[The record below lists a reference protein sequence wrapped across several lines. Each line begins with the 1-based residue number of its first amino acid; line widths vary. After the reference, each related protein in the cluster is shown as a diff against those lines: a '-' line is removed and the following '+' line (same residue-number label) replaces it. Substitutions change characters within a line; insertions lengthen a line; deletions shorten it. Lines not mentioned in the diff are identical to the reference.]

1 MNRTLQIIVALAMSA
16 GLVTQ
21 AGCTAQKKAS
31 DSSKKTTAAKS
42 APKPEPKTME
52 KTVTEKDQNAAK
64 NPVVIIE
71 TSMGTIKAELFA
83 DKAPKTV
90 ANFLVYTDE
99 KFFDGL
105 IFHRVI
111 AGFMI
116 QGGGFTSKMQQKA
129 THDQIENEASA
140 DKLND
145 RGTLAMARTNEVH
158 SATAQFFINLKDN
171 GFLNHKNKAAAGY
184 GYCVFGKVID
194 GMDVVDKIAAV
205 KTGQAGRFS
214 DVPVE
219 QVVIKSV
226 RRAE

>member
-1 MNRTLQIIVALAMSA
+1 
-16 GLVTQ
+16 
-21 AGCTAQKKAS
+21 
-31 DSSKKTTAAKS
+31 
-42 APKPEPKTME
+42 
-52 KTVTEKDQNAAK
+52 
-64 NPVVIIE
+64 
-71 TSMGTIKAELFA
+71 MGAIKAELFA

-90 ANFLVYTDE
+90 ANFLSYTDE

-116 QGGGFTSKMQQKA
+116 QGGGFTPQMQQKP
-129 THDQIENEASA
+129 TQGQIENEAST

-171 GFLNHKNKAAAGY
+171 KFLNHRDKTAAGY

-205 KTGQAGRFS
+205 KTGQAGRFG

-226 RRAE
+226 RREK

>member
-1 MNRTLQIIVALAMSA
+1 MQFIVALAMSA

-21 AGCTAQKKAS
+21 AGCGMQKKAS
-31 DSSKKTTAAKS
+31 DSSKKTTAAKPE
-42 APKPEPKTME
+42 PKPEPKPETTE
-52 KTVTEKDQNAAK
+52 KPVTEKDPNAAK

-83 DKAPKTV
+83 DQAPKTV
-90 ANFLVYTDE
+90 TNFLRYTDE

-116 QGGGFTSKMQQKA
+116 QGGGFTPQMQQKA
-129 THDQIENEASA
+129 THGQIENEASVETP
-140 DKLND
+140 ND
-145 RGTLAMARTNEVH
+145 RGTLAMARTNDVH

-171 GFLNHKNKAAAGY
+171 GFLNHKNKTAAGF

-194 GMDVVDKIAAV
+194 GMKVVDKIAAV

-219 QVVIKSV
+219 QVIIKSV
-226 RRAE
+226 RREK

>member
-1 MNRTLQIIVALAMSA
+1 MSA

-21 AGCTAQKKAS
+21 AGCEAQKKAS
-31 DSSKKTTAAKS
+31 DSSKKTTAAET
-42 APKPEPKTME
+42 KPETTE

-90 ANFLVYTDE
+90 TNFLLYTDE

-116 QGGGFTSKMQQKA
+116 QGGGFTPQMQQKP
-129 THDQIENEASA
+129 THGQIENEASA
-140 DKLND
+140 ETPND

-171 GFLNHKNKAAAGY
+171 GFLNHKDKTAAGF

-205 KTGQAGRFS
+205 RTGKAGRFG
-214 DVPVE
+214 DVPIE

>member
-1 MNRTLQIIVALAMSA
+1 MLAMSA
-16 GLVTQ
+16 GLVMQ
-21 AGCTAQKKAS
+21 AGCGAQKKMS
-31 DSSKKTTAAKS
+31 DSPEKTTAA
-42 APKPEPKTME
+42 APKPETKPKPTE
-52 KTVTEKDQNAAK
+52 KPVTEKNQATAK

-111 AGFMI
+111 ADFMI
-116 QGGGFTSKMQQKA
+116 QGGGFTQQMQQKA

-140 DKLND
+140 DKAND
-145 RGTLAMARTNEVH
+145 RGTLAMARTGEVH

-171 GFLNHKNKAAAGY
+171 GFLNHKDKTARGY

-194 GMDVVDKIAAV
+194 GMKVVDKIAAV
-205 KTGQAGRFS
+205 KVADAGRFEKL
-214 DVPVE
+214 PVE
-219 QVVIKSV
+219 QVIIKSV
-226 RRAE
+226 RREK